1 MKRFTLAAIL
11 LVALGQLAGAPA
23 HAAPAP
29 ADPIAETFFVPEL
42 ILENGEAIGLTD
54 EQREFMITKVR
65 QAQER
70 FGELNQKIQKE
81 AEATAVLLKKNGADE
96 AAMRA
101 QFEKL
106 LDQERGLK
114 RTHFALM
121 LTLKNKLTPE
131 QQAKLQEIKKQQALI
146 TAQTGRPPEPHAA
159 LMEKMKRVEAGVQKW
174 VDAGRDPAPVGEL
187 MQTFDSLTKQGKF
200 KAAEELI
207 DQALKLLGDGEK
219 PKKSE
224 AGAKQPT
231 AGVPIIPN
239 RTMTAAALQAEMDS
253 WRPAKLSWREIPW
266 RPCLLAGLAE
276 ARAQKKPV
284 ILWAFINSSPTDE
297 RC

>member
-1 MKRFTLAAIL
+1 MKRYL
-11 LVALGQLAGAPA
+11 LVIALAVAFCQSRCSPV

-29 ADPIAETFFVPEL
+29 ADPIAEKLFDPEL
-42 ILENGEAIGLTD
+42 ILQHGETIGLTD
-54 EQREFMITKVR
+54 EQREFMVAELH
-65 QAQER
+65 QAKNRLSELHQKLQQES
-70 FGELNQKIQKE
+70 
-81 AEATAVLLKKNGADE
+81 EATAALLKTNRVNE
-96 AAMRA
+96 AVVLA

-106 LDQERGLK
+106 LGQERVLK
-114 RTHFALM
+114 RTQLALM

-131 QQAKLQEIKKQQALI
+131 QQAKLQEIKKQQAAI
-146 TAQTGRPPEPHAA
+146 TAQTGRPPEPHAV
-159 LMEKMKRVEAGVQKW
+159 LMEKLKKVEAGVQKW

-187 MQTFDSLTKQGKF
+187 MQRFDSLTQQGKF

-207 DQALKLLGDGEK
+207 DQALKLLETGEK

-224 AGAKQPT
+224 VGADKSIAGSPIFPT
-231 AGVPIIPN
+231 NV
-239 RTMTAAALQAEMDS
+239 MTAVALQAELDS

-276 ARAQKKPV
+276 ARLQKKP
-284 ILWAFINSSPTDE
+284 ILLWAFINGSPKDE